1 MTPLQQTIQL
11 LEQADTIAIFA
22 GAGMSV
28 DSGLEQFRGANG
40 LWEKSLKIDGKEI
53 KHLDLMTHQAFEE
66 MPKEAWT
73 FIAYLID
80 KYNDAEPH
88 IGYKKLFD
96 LVKNK
101 EYFVIT
107 SNIDEQ
113 FQKANFNEDNILE
126 IHGSIFYMQS
136 MDILEKE
143 IWITPKLKYDK
154 KDFKLKSPIP
164 RCLVGKHYCRP
175 NIMMFGD
182 WFWVSTKSAHQQIR
196 FNKWTKHIKKTCKNV
211 VALEIG
217 AGETIRTIRAS
228 SERFSGDN
236 IPLIRVNPMDF
247 EVNQKHCISI
257 PMGAKEFLENL

>member
-1 MTPLQQTIQL
+1 MNSLKQAIQL
-11 LEQADTIAIFA
+11 LEQADAIVIFA

-28 DSGLEQFRGANG
+28 DSGLEQFRGTNG
-40 LWEKSLKIDGKEI
+40 LWEKSIKIDGKEI

-66 MPKEAWT
+66 MPNEAWT
-73 FIAYLID
+73 FIAYLIN
-80 KYNDAEPH
+80 KYTENEPH
-88 IGYKKLFD
+88 IGYDKLLD

-107 SNIDEQ
+107 SNIDEH
-113 FQKANFNEDNILE
+113 FQKANYNEDNILE

-143 IWITPKLKYDK
+143 IWLTPKLKYDK
-154 KDFKLKSPIP
+154 KDFKLKSSVPK
-164 RCLVGKHYCRP
+164 CLDGKYNCRP

-196 FNKWTKHIKKTCKNV
+196 FNKWKKHIEDTCKNI

-217 AGETIRTIRAS
+217 AGKTIRTIRAS
-228 SERFSGDN
+228 SERFSEN
-236 IPLIRVNPMDF
+236 SIPLIRVNPYDS
-247 EVNQKHCISI
+247 EVNQDNHISI
-257 PMGAKEFLENL
+257 TMGAKEFLENL